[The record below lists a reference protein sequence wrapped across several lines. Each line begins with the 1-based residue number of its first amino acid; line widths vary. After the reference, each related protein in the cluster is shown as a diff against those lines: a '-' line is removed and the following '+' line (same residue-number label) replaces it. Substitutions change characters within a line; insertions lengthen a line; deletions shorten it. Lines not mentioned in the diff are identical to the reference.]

1 MHQQVKHNDDERH
14 INSRG
19 YGGIASVIKSALI
32 ILGNEDHYLGIKEA
46 ILNIG
51 LKSDKKISDALYL
64 KVMEVAKLQ
73 LIIAGMCVMIYGYNI
88 IRFKNHRLTKK
99 MVFFSFI
106 LFPAIIDN
114 IYDYVTGGDVSKF
127 DTESIV
133 ALLIIMIVY
142 ALISILYTALYTYNA
157 YIGGKEIAY
166 KPLSQDD
173 EEETGIQI
181 LEARL
186 FERESADFRLVGRS

>member
-1 MHQQVKHNDDERH
+1 MTNDTSTAVDMAALRPSSNPNPPTIY
-14 INSRG
+14 ING
-19 YGGIASVIKSALI
+19 KAFY
-32 ILGNEDHYLGIKEA
+32 NP
-46 ILNIG
+46 
-51 LKSDKKISDALYL
+51 LYL

-133 ALLIIMIVY
+133 ALLIIMIVF
-142 ALISILYTALYTYNA
+142 ALISILYTALYT